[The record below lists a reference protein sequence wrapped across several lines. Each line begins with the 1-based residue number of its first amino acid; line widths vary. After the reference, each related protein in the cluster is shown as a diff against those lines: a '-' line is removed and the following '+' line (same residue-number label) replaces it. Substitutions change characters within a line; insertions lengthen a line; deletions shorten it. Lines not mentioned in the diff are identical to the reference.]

1 MINLFRTYNPLNAIW
16 LVILLVVL
24 RIGYVIN
31 APQHIQ
37 FEFVEPFARL
47 LFPADYKLAPLP
59 LMNIFLA
66 GMLIFLQALWFNR
79 LVNSFNLMGR
89 PSFLPALMY
98 VVLTALFAPF
108 LTLSAPLICNF
119 LVIGMLYRLFG
130 TYKTPDA
137 KSVAYDMGMVVALGT
152 LIYLPFIFMFLVI
165 WAGLIVFRPF
175 NWREWV
181 AALMGFAT
189 IFFFLAVIYYLT
201 DRLPDF
207 AKIWLPLTTKFPA
220 HIQISS
226 YNYLVLIPVAII
238 LLLCFLKVSQ
248 IFFRSYVQTRKSFQL
263 LMVLTIIAGLSFYT
277 KKEFHLEHFLLCAVP
292 LAVFFSYYFLYATSR
307 WFYEGLFFLLVGGII
322 YFQFNTF

>member
-1 MINLFRTYNPLNAIW
+1 MINLFKTYNPLNAIW
-16 LVILLVVL
+16 LAVLLMVL
-24 RIGYVIN
+24 RVGYVYD
-31 APQHIQ
+31 APKTIQ
-37 FEFVEPFARL
+37 FIFVEPFARL
-47 LFPADYKLAPLP
+47 LIPVNYEFALSP

-66 GMLIFLQALWFNR
+66 GVLVFLQALWFNR
-79 LVNSFNLMGR
+79 LVNSFNLLGR

-108 LTLSAPLICNF
+108 LILSAPLICNF

-137 KSVAYDMGMVVALGT
+137 KAVAYDLGMIVALGT

-165 WAGLIVFRPF
+165 WAGLVVFRPF

-181 AALMGFAT
+181 AAVMGLAT

-201 DRLPDF
+201 DRLPAF
-207 AKIWLPLTTKFPA
+207 AKIWLPLTATFQP
-220 HIQISS
+220 HIPINS
-226 YNYLVLIPVAII
+226 YNYLVLAPVAVI

-263 LMVLTIIAGLSFYT
+263 LMVLTIITGLSFYI
-277 KKEFHLEHFLLCAVP
+277 KKEFHPEHFLLCAVP
-292 LAVFFSYYFLYATSR
+292 LAVFFSYYFLYATR
-307 WFYEGLFFLLVGGII
+307 KWFYEGLFALLVAGII